1 MEKLELPGDVLMAN
15 LHILKVMDVLK
26 EITENTLWI

>member
-1 MEKLELPGDVLMAN
+1 MCLMAN
-15 LHILKVMDVLK
+15 LHIWKVSDLQVMDVLK